1 MISYLIIAVIILIT
15 TLIIIDSLVL
25 LHRVVVSVSKVVD
38 FPVDGIL
45 LLLLVVWL
53 VVLMTV
59 NTKEG
64 LRMISHLVITTT
76 VITTIVLVATLI
88 IFGSLL
94 LQSRFVTS
102 VSEVVDLLVD
112 DVLFLLRLVAGVLFL
127 LHRRIVAVNSMSP

>member
-1 MISYLIIAVIILIT
+1 
-15 TLIIIDSLVL
+15 

-64 LRMISHLVITTT
+64 LQMISHF
-76 VITTIVLVATLI
+76 VITTIVLIATLI
-88 IFGSLL
+88 IVGSLL
-94 LQSRFVTS
+94 LQSRIITS
-102 VSEVVDLLVD
+102 VSEVVDFLIN
-112 DVLFLLRLVAGVLFL
+112 DVLFLRLRWAG
-127 LHRRIVAVNSMSP
+127 